1 MSFLRLFIFLTLSI
15 GMFFNAFALESTD
28 VLDTNILK
36 VYNKNI
42 LVLDRGVED
51 GVFKKDHIQIT
62 SKDGFIARGICLKA
76 SMLSSHWKIYRVV
89 RPELMTKDA
98 TYQMRSIN
106 QSSIPKDLTKF
117 TKVDFSKRFEDYGDN
132 KEEKQLALQKERVL
146 KYDLPTKVVATET
159 FKENQ
164 KSSLSQFVEKNFTN
178 EDIRLDLSRVF
189 LDVFASPISIQTR
202 QDQKE
207 THYGFKINNYGDKYR
222 YEIGLVHRELKVA
235 DPVTDV
241 SYESSSSE
249 YTLGFQINRITENVS
264 LVSSAKYF
272 DQKIGDIYYPKAG
285 LQIAPV
291 GLRLHLWEE
300 DPKHSFMDLT
310 YAPAFHSLKYSD
322 PIDLELEELNG
333 LRHNIQARLFSK
345 FTKNVYNETIFTY
358 APMTS
363 SNQDDLKSSKLLYVN
378 ASTSFSY
385 DMGESFSIEYLLEY
399 EADKFRNHI
408 YGVSPDNTIQTFRL
422 HKAFEL

>member
-1 MSFLRLFIFLTLSI
+1 MSSLRVFIFLSFSI
-15 GMFFNAFALESTD
+15 GFFQSAIALESTD
-28 VLDTNILK
+28 VLETSILK

-42 LVLDRGVED
+42 LVLNRGLED
-51 GVFKKDHIQIT
+51 GVYKKDHIQIT
-62 SKDGFIARGICLKA
+62 SREGFIARGICIRT

-98 TYQMRSIN
+98 TYQIRSIN
-106 QSSIPKDLTKF
+106 QSAIPEDLSRYA
-117 TKVDFSKRFEDYGDN
+117 KVDFTNKFEDYADN
-132 KEEKQLALQKERVL
+132 KEKKQLDLQQERIL
-146 KYDLPTKVVATET
+146 KYDLPTKIEATEN

-164 KSSLSQFVEKNFTN
+164 KSSLSKFVEKNFSN

-207 THYGFKINNYGDKYR
+207 VHYGFKINNYGEKYR
-222 YEIGLVHRELKVA
+222 YHIGMVQRELRVV

-241 SYESSSSE
+241 AFDSSSSE
-249 YTLGFQINRITENVS
+249 YSLGFQINRITDNFS
-264 LVSSAKYF
+264 LISSANYH
-272 DQKIGDIYYPKAG
+272 DQRIGDIFYPKSGIAISPIG
-285 LQIAPV
+285 LK
-291 GLRLHLWEE
+291 LHLWEE

-310 YAPAFHSLKYSD
+310 YSPTFHNLKYSD
-322 PIDLELEELNG
+322 PEDLALEELRG
-333 LRHNIQARLFSK
+333 LRHNIQARLFSR
-345 FTKNVYNETIFTY
+345 FTKNVYNKTIFTY
-358 APMTS
+358 SPMTS
-363 SNQDDLKSSKLLYVN
+363 SNLEELPSSKLLYVS

-385 DMGESFSIEYLLEY
+385 DMGENFSIEYLLEY

-408 YGVSPDNTIQTFRL
+408 YGVTPDNTIQTFRL